1 MSFWKKYR
9 KLHIWL
15 AVDLAVLGLYLAL
28 RQNRQLMNSF
38 ADHVTTPLKAAL
50 GRLCALTNLSIM
62 EILYALAAVGAV
74 AYTVWSVIAV
84 VKARGHRGRRVYS
97 ALLGAADGILTVYVL
112 FCLMWGVNYW
122 TDSFQDRAGI
132 TAQPVTETELEA
144 VTRYF
149 AEQLTAAADS
159 MPRDENGLY
168 AVPKVQI
175 LEESTA
181 VYGGVTELYPFLRFR
196 DTGVKAV
203 RCSRLMSIMGFT
215 GAEVLLAAAFF
226 LVGVAKGS
234 AMNACTIL
242 VSDNSA
248 DRTRGMNLM
257 HSCYACGALLCPFLI
272 AAAARVS
279 TALAVFLLAALG
291 VVLWLVYWKTPMEG
305 KVKDRKAV
313 IDWSF
318 LHSGRFWLLTGLLF
332 CQNAA
337 EQSVTGWMVTYFKG
351 SGIIAGT
358 LAAYTVTVMWGATLA
373 ARLLIAFVFPFKS
386 PRKAMV
392 VMAVT
397 CTLFYVLL
405 MRADSQS
412 AAILL
417 LFAFAFAMAG
427 MNPTAVASAGRMTSV
442 TSMGI
447 MLPAASGG
455 AILMPWV
462 IGRVAERT
470 GLAAGMAMNIV
481 PCVGLIIFSVLV
493 ERLSEQ
499 EYEKS

>member
-1 MSFWKKYR
+1 MNEQKTRLRNAGFVTFFFSGICAISSGVVVSLLQEQYGFAYGMTGTLLSLMSIGN
-9 KLHIWL
+9 LL
-15 AVDLAVLGLYLAL
+15 AGFLTGVLPGVLGLKPSILL
-28 RQNRQLMNSF
+28 
-38 ADHVTTPLKAAL
+38 
-50 GRLCALTNLSIM
+50 LTI
-62 EILYALAAVGAV
+62 G
-74 AYTVWSVIAV
+74 YTV
-84 VKARGHRGRRVYS
+84 G
-97 ALLGAADGILTVYVL
+97 
-112 FCLMWGVNYW
+112 
-122 TDSFQDRAGI
+122 
-132 TAQPVTETELEA
+132 
-144 VTRYF
+144 
-149 AEQLTAAADS
+149 
-159 MPRDENGLY
+159 
-168 AVPKVQI
+168 
-175 LEESTA
+175 
-181 VYGGVTELYPFLRFR
+181 YG
-196 DTGVKAV
+196 
-203 RCSRLMSIMGFT
+203 IMGFT

-272 AAAARVS
+272 AASARVS

-318 LHSGRFWLLTGLLF
+318 LRSGRFWLLTGLLF